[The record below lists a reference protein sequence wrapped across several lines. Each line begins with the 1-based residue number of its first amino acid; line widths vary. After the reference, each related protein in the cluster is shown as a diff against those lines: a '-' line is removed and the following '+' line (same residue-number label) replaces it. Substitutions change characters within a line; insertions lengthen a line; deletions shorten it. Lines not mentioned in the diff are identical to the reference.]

1 MIHRNRARLVG
12 LFVASDVIAIV
23 VSYVWSYLLRF
34 HPYIAPHIFP
44 VDPAKGTPTLSS
56 YLVVLPFYIAAHL
69 TIFYFQGFY
78 KSRLRRTKLDDF
90 FFISLNAI
98 LTIIVAVA
106 ALNTV
111 IGYSTAG
118 RAVLAGH
125 PLEKPSRAFL
135 IIYFLG
141 VVFMISILRNQIY
154 YVMKRR
160 YKRGLNLQNVLIV
173 GAGDMGLTVAQKLF
187 QVKDLGFVVK
197 GFLDNDLRPGEVVPV
212 DGGSVVLGRIE
223 DLGQVIED
231 LNIHEVYVTLGLSNY
246 DKILETLQIATK
258 YPVNVRLIPDL
269 FQLLTLKSNIQ
280 DLDGYPVI
288 SIDDVPLR
296 GARLAAKQAM
306 DYALSAIGLLLLAP
320 VFLVVAVLIKLTS
333 RGPIFYH
340 QERVGN
346 DGRRFVVHKFRTM
359 VCDAEKD
366 TGPVMSCADD
376 PRVTPLGRFL
386 RKYSADEFPQ
396 LVNILKGEM
405 SLVGPRPE
413 RPEFVKE
420 FTEKI
425 PKYML
430 RHKVKSGLT
439 GWAQVH
445 GLRQGTS
452 IEKRLEYDFYY
463 IQNWSFAL
471 DLKILWMTLRK
482 GFIDK
487 TFSKTPDA

>member
-1 MIHRNRARLVG
+1 VITRNRARLVG
-12 LFVASDVIAIV
+12 LFVASDVVAIV

-44 VDPAKGTPTLSS
+44 VDPTKGTPTLAS
-56 YLVVLPFYIAAHL
+56 YLVVLPFYIAVHL
-69 TIFYFQGFY
+69 AIFYFQGFY

-111 IGYSTAG
+111 IGYSPTG
-118 RAVLAGH
+118 RAALAGH

-135 IIYFLG
+135 IIYFIG

-160 YKRGLNLQNVLIV
+160 FKRGLNLQNVLIV
-173 GAGDMGLTVAQKLF
+173 GAGEMGLTVAQKLS
-187 QVKDLGFVVK
+187 QAKDLGVVVK
-197 GFLDNDLRPGEVVPV
+197 GFLDDDLRPGDPVPV
-212 DGGSVVLGRIE
+212 EGGGVGRIG
-223 DLGQVIED
+223 DMGQVIED
-231 LNIHEVYVTLGLSNY
+231 LNINEVYVTLGLSNY
-246 DKILETLQIATK
+246 DRILETLQIATR
-258 YPVNVRLIPDL
+258 YPVHVRLIPDL
-269 FQLLTLKSNIQ
+269 FQLLTLKANVQ

-288 SIDDVPLR
+288 SIDDAPLR
-296 GARLAAKQAM
+296 GARLALKRAM
-306 DYALSAIGLLLLAP
+306 DIVVSVIWLILLSP
-320 VFLVVAVLIKLTS
+320 VYLVVAVLIKLTS
-333 RGPIFYH
+333 RGPVFYH

-346 DGRRFVVHKFRTM
+346 DGRRFVVHKYRTM
-359 VCDAEKD
+359 VCDAERA
-366 TGPVMSCADD
+366 TGPVMCRPDD
-376 PRVTPLGRFL
+376 PRVTRLGRFL
-386 RKYSADEFPQ
+386 RKYSVDEFPQ

-471 DLKILWMTLRK
+471 DLKILWMTVRK

-487 TFSKTPDA
+487 TFSSSTEN